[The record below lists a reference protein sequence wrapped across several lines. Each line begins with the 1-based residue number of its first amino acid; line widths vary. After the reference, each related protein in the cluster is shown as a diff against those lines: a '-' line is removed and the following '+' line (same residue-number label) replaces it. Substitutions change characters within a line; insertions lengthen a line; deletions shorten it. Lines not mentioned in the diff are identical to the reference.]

1 MNTLLMLVALSAVIT
16 PFICLVLLRMSAL
29 VGMTISAIVV
39 TLLGFSVWGIEAGV
53 IGASLLQG
61 AHKTLT
67 IILILF
73 GALTLLNTLRE
84 TNAVARINASFQSV
98 SSDMRI
104 QVIIVAFLFGSLI
117 EGASGFGTP
126 AMVTAPLMVA
136 LGFRPLASVTTAL
149 IADSISVSF
158 GAVGTPV
165 IVGLST
171 LKRANEQLFSETAIH
186 ITLIDLFSG
195 VFIPLIIVTTMII
208 FFGKSN
214 KLKAVL
220 EILPWTLLIG
230 AVYAIVAWIYAS
242 LTGPEFVSILS
253 SLTTLIVAVVTAR
266 KGWLVAKDEWTEAL

>member
-1 MNTLLMLVALSAVIT
+1 MNTLLMIVALSAVIA

-39 TLLGFSVWGIEAGV
+39 TVLGFFVWGIDAGV

-61 AHKTLT
+61 THKTLT

-84 TNAVARINASFQSV
+84 TNAVARINASFQSI

-136 LGFRPLASVTTAL
+136 LGFRPIVSVTTAL

-158 GAVGTPV
+158 GAVGTP
-165 IVGLST
+165 ILVGLST
-171 LKRANEQLFSETAIH
+171 LKNADDTLFSQTAIH
-186 ITLIDLFSG
+186 ITLIDLLSG
-195 VFIPLIIVTTMII
+195 VFIPLMIVATMVI
-208 FFGKSN
+208 FFGQSH
-214 KLKAVL
+214 KLKAIL
-220 EILPWTLLIG
+220 EMVPWTLIVG
-230 AVYAIVAWIYAS
+230 VAYAVSA
-242 LTGPEFVSILS
+242 
-253 SLTTLIVAVVTAR
+253 
-266 KGWLVAKDEWTEAL
+266 